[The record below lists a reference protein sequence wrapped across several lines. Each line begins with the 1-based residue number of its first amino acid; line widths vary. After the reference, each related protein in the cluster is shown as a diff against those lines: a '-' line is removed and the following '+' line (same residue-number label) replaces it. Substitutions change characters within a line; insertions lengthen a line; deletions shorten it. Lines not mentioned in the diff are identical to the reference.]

1 MHFSLSLS
9 PLLLLYMPAKRC
21 PRNPKWSRNICD
33 LILSRFLGLPPL
45 HIYIFIVSWY
55 AFGKYYE
62 HCFRILSFLAL
73 IYKHFAFLVPPKT
86 ISTNQDLPCIRKILF
101 CSFLPSRSFS
111 FVRILVGSFFGFLE
125 DNQQYMASSSS
136 SSSRGE
142 EVDERLHVLAVD
154 DSLVDRKLIERLLT
168 SSACKGTVSDIH
180 PFLFSCILC
189 LFNHNKKENL
199 PFIANRRINK
209 TKRKIDN
216 NF

>member
-1 MHFSLSLS
+1 MPLGNIMRIVLESS
-9 PLLLLYMPAKRC
+9 PFWLLYI
-21 PRNPKWSRNICD
+21 NI
-33 LILSRFLGLPPL
+33 LRF
-45 HIYIFIVSWY
+45 WY
-55 AFGKYYE
+55 
-62 HCFRILSFLAL
+62 
-73 IYKHFAFLVPPKT
+73 PPKT

-101 CSFLPSRSFS
+101 CSFLPGLSRSS
-111 FVRILVGSFFGFLE
+111 ESLLSGSFFGFLE
-125 DNQQYMASSSS
+125 DNQQYMASSSSSSS

-189 LFNHNKKENL
+189 LFNHDKKENL